1 MRTRKLGT
9 HRYGANLGVNLGLT
23 IVSGGQHSDKSLG
36 ISGSIHQSRHL
47 ENHTL
52 LHKEIIH
59 LLLKGKSNKEIED
72 ELFISI
78 HTVRNHIYNI
88 YKKFG
93 IKNRVELV
101 NFVRNFLNPP
111 AKGIL

>member
-1 MRTRKLGT
+1 MAGILQLFPLLYLNRFLKQRQMEFIFPGPVEDMIALD
-9 HRYGANLGVNLGLT
+9 T
-23 IVSGGQHSDKSLG
+23 IFSEHK
-36 ISGSIHQSRHL
+36 ISER
-47 ENHTL
+47 E
-52 LHKEIIH
+52 KEIIH

-88 YKKFG
+88 YKKLG

-101 NFVRNFLNPP
+101 NFIRNSLNPP
-111 AKGIL
+111 AKGTL

>member
-1 MRTRKLGT
+1 MEFIFPGPVEDMIALD
-9 HRYGANLGVNLGLT
+9 T
-23 IVSGGQHSDKSLG
+23 IFSEHK
-36 ISGSIHQSRHL
+36 ISER
-47 ENHTL
+47 E
-52 LHKEIIH
+52 KEIIH

-88 YKKFG
+88 YKKLG

-101 NFVRNFLNPP
+101 NFIRNSLNPP
-111 AKGIL
+111 AKGTL